1 MGGNMK
7 KFSFGLLLLAL
18 SSGASYAQDYLNC
31 GLRIADNEI
40 DCPFFR
46 SCHHKDLKESKSQ
59 LLVEVHE
66 GETKNGKI
74 NLKKVLLFPGS
85 KKEKDNRINVF
96 IDDNRPEKIKIE
108 KEVDLITYEIKNG
121 INYSVSKYGDTL
133 DIHFKTSAYN
143 LNITLNGDG
152 KYQDYVLTNENA
164 ISVNCEK
171 LNKDAYDDIVSKKEA
186 LSSYEREKAILEK
199 SKSKAKQE

>member
-1 MGGNMK
+1 MGGIMK

-40 DCPFFR
+40 DCPFFG
-46 SCHHKDLKESKSQ
+46 SCHQKSLKESKSQ

-66 GETKNGKI
+66 GETKKGKI
-74 NLKKVLLFPGS
+74 TLKKVLMFPGS

-96 IDDNRPEKIKIE
+96 QDDNRPEKIKIE
-108 KEVDLITYEIKNG
+108 KKADLITYEVKNG

-133 DIHFKTSAYN
+133 EISFKTSAYN
-143 LNITLNGDG
+143 LNITLSGDG

-186 LSSYEREKAILEK
+186 LISYESEKAKL
-199 SKSKAKQE
+199 SKAKQE